1 MKRFK
6 HHIRESDSTCKCHD
20 GWKIFASFDTWCICI
35 EDEEDDSDE
44 DDTEARIC
52 EQVIPSKQAP
62 PSIQFPIVEGDDTV
76 WAKVSSSGI
85 SVKIGQSRFFEVPE
99 SEHPHIWRLVEDRL
113 HR

>member
-6 HHIRESDSTCKCHD
+6 HHIRESDSTCKCPG
-20 GWKIFASFDTWCICI
+20 GWKTFASFDTWCICI
-35 EDEEDDSDE
+35 EDEGDDSDK
-44 DDTEARIC
+44 DDTETSIC

-85 SVKIGQSRFFEVPE
+85 SIKVGQSRFFEVPE